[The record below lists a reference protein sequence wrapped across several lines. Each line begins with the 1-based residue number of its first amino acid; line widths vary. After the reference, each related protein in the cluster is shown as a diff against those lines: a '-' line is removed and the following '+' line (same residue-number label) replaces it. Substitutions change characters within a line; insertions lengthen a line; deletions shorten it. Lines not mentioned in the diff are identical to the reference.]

1 MNKYIGPIKWLGG
14 IALLLFAFAL
24 LFEPLTRGLSEDARK
39 SVLLHAVPFFATFV
53 GILLLFILLIAI
65 VAIRFN
71 GKVPGRS
78 YRGIEYTIVAG
89 ILVGVVCLFQPWSF
103 VFYRYGFLLLLGST
117 LSFIL
122 WSHVTSARADFD
134 AQVPP
139 LTTTDHVIGAVAG
152 FIVTALLVITLVNIN
167 GPKPPYGLRDRVFN
181 SYDDARKAQVA
192 VDATQQFQS
201 VEIPFLIFFSAF
213 PGVIVYFVAREIAAG
228 RSSPEQHRLAQPVA
242 ASSSV

>member
-1 MNKYIGPIKWLGG
+1 MSKYIGPIKWLGG

-24 LFEPLTRGLSEDARK
+24 VFDPLTQGLSEEARK

-53 GILLLFILLIAI
+53 GILLLFILVIAI
-65 VAIRFN
+65 VAMRFN

-78 YRGIEYTIVAG
+78 YQGIEYTIIAG

-122 WSHVTSARADFD
+122 WSHVMPPRADFD
-134 AQVPP
+134 AQFSP
-139 LTTTDHVIGAVAG
+139 LTTTQHIVGAVAG
-152 FIVTALLVITLVNIN
+152 VVVMVLVVTSFINLN
-167 GPKPPYGLRDRVFN
+167 GPKPPYGLRERVYN
-181 SYDDARKAQVA
+181 SYDDTRKAQVA
-192 VDATQQFQS
+192 ADATQQFQS

-213 PGVIVYFVAREIAAG
+213 PGVIIYFVELAG
-228 RSSPEQHRLAQPVA
+228 GRRSPAEDRVAQPVA
-242 ASSSV
+242 ASSGM